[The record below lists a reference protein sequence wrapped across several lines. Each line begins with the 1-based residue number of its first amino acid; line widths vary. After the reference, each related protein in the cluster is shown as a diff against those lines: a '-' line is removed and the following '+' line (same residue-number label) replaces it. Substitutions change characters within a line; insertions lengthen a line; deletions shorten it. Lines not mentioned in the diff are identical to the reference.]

1 MTELTLIS
9 SATRSIKPLVEAAL
23 WNEARL
29 LEAGMRQTQHRLQKF
44 EQQYGTPTEEFVRKY
59 AYNEI
64 EETLETLEWLGEYR
78 MAQTIQE
85 KLTTLKEIQFA
96 N

>member
-29 LEAGMRQTQHRLQKF
+29 LEAGMRQTQHRLRKF
-44 EQQYGTPTEEFVRKY
+44 EQQYALSTDEFVVKY
-59 AYNEI
+59 SNDEI
-64 EETLETLEWLGEYR
+64 QETLETIEWLGEYR

-85 KLTTLKEIQFA
+85 KLDTLKEIQFA

>member
-23 WNEARL
+23 LNEARL
-29 LEAGMRQTQHRLQKF
+29 LEAGMRQTQHRLRQF
-44 EQQYGTPTEEFVRKY
+44 EQQYSTPTEEFVHQY
-59 AYNEI
+59 ANNEI
-64 EETLETLEWLGEYR
+64 EETLETIEWLGEYR
-78 MAQTIQE
+78 MAQAIQE
-85 KLTTLKEIQFA
+85 KLDTLREIRFA

>member
-23 WNEARL
+23 LNEARL
-29 LEAGMRQTQHRLQKF
+29 LEAGMRQTQHRLRKF
-44 EQQYGTPTEEFVRKY
+44 EHQYGMPTDEFVLKY
-59 AYNEI
+59 ANNEI
-64 EETLETLEWLGEYR
+64 QETLETIEWLGEYR

-85 KLTTLKEIQFA
+85 KLDTLKEIRFA